1 MSVIVEL
8 DIHSTDFQLGQIL
21 STEGER
27 RVSLKTMVP
36 LGEQPV
42 PFFYIS
48 ESASDSFEAHVRNH
62 PSVSELYVVST
73 HNGETLYG
81 LDWNI
86 NDDTFFDTLRRLD
99 GHILAA
105 SGEGD
110 QWMFQIQFRT
120 HEAFSQF
127 QESCFEG
134 DIPINIKRIYNPT
147 KPDAGPWYGLTPPQ
161 RKTLQYAVEM
171 GYYSLP
177 RQISTQEIADEFGIS
192 DQAVS
197 ERLRRGITTLVTN
210 TLLLAA
216 DKG

>member
-8 DIHSTDFQLGQIL
+8 DIHSVDFQLGQIL
-21 STEGER
+21 STEGGGKL
-27 RVSLKTMVP
+27 SLKRMVP

-48 ESASDSFEAHVRNH
+48 EYASDSFEADVRNH
-62 PSVSELYVVST
+62 PSVSELYVVNT

-86 NDDTFFDTLRRLD
+86 KDDTFFDTLLTLD
-99 GHILAA
+99 GHILRA
-105 SGEGD
+105 SSEKN

-120 HEAFSQF
+120 HEAFSRF

-134 DIPINIKRIYNPT
+134 DIPIDIKRIYNPT

-161 RKTLQYAVEM
+161 RKTLQYAVER

-197 ERLRRGITTLVTN
+197 ERLRRAITTLVTN

-216 DKG
+216 DKE

>member
-21 STEGER
+21 STGGESK
-27 RVSLKTMVP
+27 VSLKTMVP

-48 ESASDSFEAHVRNH
+48 EYATDSFEAHVRNQS
-62 PSVSELYVVST
+62 SVSELYAVDT
-73 HNGETLYG
+73 HNNETLYG

-86 NDDTFFDTLRRLD
+86 NDDTFFDTLMTLD

-105 SGEGD
+105 TGEKD

-120 HEAFSQF
+120 HEAFSRF

-147 KPDAGPWYGLTPPQ
+147 KPEAGPWYGLSPPQ
-161 RKTLQYAVEM
+161 RKTLRYAVEM

-177 RQISTQEIADEFGIS
+177 RGISTQEIANEFEIS

-197 ERLRRGITTLVTN
+197 ERLRRAIKTLVSS
-210 TLLLAA
+210 TLLQTAP
-216 DKG
+216 DK